1 MNIVYTVLIYSLV
14 IPFLYMCFF
23 NETHIRKRLGFFI
36 AYIHRKIRL
45 HYIYVVI
52 GVFILNII
60 FFFYKPLNNSLLPY
74 DAITVPFI
82 AVSGAV
88 MIILSRNRIFGK
100 WAYGFYALFVM
111 IMYSMFGL
119 STKTAVT
126 VFLINIICGLY
137 VAKIGR
143 NKIHRMIF
151 LTFSCVF
158 LLINYVAVRTTIPT
172 ASMEKEI
179 MAGSTVIA
187 NRMTYRFLKP
197 RKGEIIGFI
206 EPVTKRVEYTKR
218 LVGTEGEVLDFKN
231 KINGREYIIDGLLT
245 EEPIYVPKKGDVVKI
260 DKVYK
265 VKKKIVE
272 NRGQF
277 LQLVNYKGLTEISF
291 NELSQILAKY
301 NWNTKRVM
309 EIVGNSEFID
319 IDVAESEYFY
329 TYTLKVE
336 GRNEKVLPIYE
347 FRENPQILKE
357 LLEGKS
363 YKLKKDYIL
372 PLGDNTK
379 GSFDGRFFGY
389 VAKDSV
395 RTHIK
400 YGIFPFK
407 KFNQGK
413 GE

>member
-1 MNIVYTVLIYSLV
+1 MRIISTIFIYSLV

-23 NETHIRKRLGFFI
+23 NEIHIRRRLGFFI

-45 HYIYVVI
+45 HYLYIVF

-100 WAYGFYALFVM
+100 WVYGFYALFVM

-119 STKTAVT
+119 ATKTAVA
-126 VFLINIICGLY
+126 VFIINIISGLY

-179 MAGSTVIA
+179 MAGSNVIA

-218 LVGTEGEVLDFKN
+218 L
-231 KINGREYIIDGLLT
+231 
-245 EEPIYVPKKGDVVKI
+245 
-260 DKVYK
+260 
-265 VKKKIVE
+265 
-272 NRGQF
+272 
-277 LQLVNYKGLTEISF
+277 
-291 NELSQILAKY
+291 A
-301 NWNTKRVM
+301 
-309 EIVGNSEFID
+309 
-319 IDVAESEYFY
+319 
-329 TYTLKVE
+329 
-336 GRNEKVLPIYE
+336 
-347 FRENPQILKE
+347 
-357 LLEGKS
+357 
-363 YKLKKDYIL
+363 
-372 PLGDNTK
+372 
-379 GSFDGRFFGY
+379 
-389 VAKDSV
+389 
-395 RTHIK
+395 
-400 YGIFPFK
+400 GIRL
-407 KFNQGK
+407 
-413 GE
+413 